1 MTRSIYFS
9 SIAVC
14 FALFPLLFPSTA
26 SAFDSR
32 LSPWAGR
39 CAQGGCGGGGGGG
52 YVAPAPSPA
61 EIAAAQASAVNNDGL
76 NAENEGNWTL
86 AASLYEQALRINPDD
101 PVIANNLKMAR
112 AHLLNDAGIEAD
124 NAENSDL
131 AASLY
136 EQALRLSP
144 NDAVIANNLRM
155 ARAAVERVTLQ
166 RKAEQSAADEKRNA
180 ARELIASHILAN
192 ADAKRNAALEL
203 INGYA
208 VARAEAKRNTA
219 SEQINKAQ
227 RAPTVSPSMFITEAE
242 YKSAQ
247 NNLARLQK
255 QRDGLTRQLAKAKEW
270 AAGLR
275 KDDNEFEQMRQEA
288 RKDLAWEFLD
298 HLPVSEGLDVLAR
311 NPALKN
317 VNVEQIKTAY
327 EAVKGLLE
335 TGRGISAKDD
345 REKIENVLAGNR
357 ALQAAGVRMLALDD
371 KSRKLYDAASKI
383 VTYGATLAANA
394 GTSDGSNRDNLKA
407 VMTLV
412 EILQPLAGAGVLL
425 EGGIERGGQWY
436 YAGKALN
443 SLREAESNDWN
454 AQRYL
459 TQKIEQLN
467 IQVEEINLTV
477 KKHDMAS
484 GQDNH

>member
-1 MTRSIYFS
+1 MIRNIYFG

-14 FALFPLLFPSTA
+14 SVLFPLAFPSAA
-26 SAFDSR
+26 SAFDQR
-32 LSPWAGR
+32 LSPWVGR

-52 YVAPAPSPA
+52 GYVAPPPSPA

-76 NAENEGNWTL
+76 NAENAGNWTL
-86 AASLYEQALRINPDD
+86 AASLFEQALRINPND
-101 PVIANNLKMAR
+101 PVIANNLNMAR

-124 NAENSDL
+124 NVGNSDL
-131 AASLY
+131 AVSLY
-136 EQALRLSP
+136 EQALRMSP

-155 ARAAVERVTLQ
+155 ARATAERIALQ
-166 RKAEQSAADEKRNA
+166 RAAEQRAADEKRNA
-180 ARELIASHILAN
+180 ARRLISSHVLVAADARRYAARELI
-192 ADAKRNAALEL
+192 D
-203 INGYA
+203 
-208 VARAEAKRNTA
+208 
-219 SEQINKAQ
+219 KAQ

-247 NNLARLQK
+247 ANLARLQK
-255 QRDGLTRQLAKAKEW
+255 QRDGLTEQLAKAKEW

-275 KDDNEFEQMRQEA
+275 RDDNEFEEMRQEA
-288 RKDLAWEFLD
+288 RKDLAWELLD
-298 HLPVSEGLDVLAR
+298 HLPVSEGLDALKG
-311 NPALKN
+311 NPALKKLN
-317 VNVEQIKTAY
+317 MDPINAAY

-335 TGRGISAKDD
+335 TGRGISAKGD
-345 REKIENVLAGNR
+345 REKVENILAGNR
-357 ALQAAGVRMLALDD
+357 ALQAARIDTLALDD
-371 KSRKLYDAASKI
+371 KSRKLFDAVSKI

-394 GTSDGSNRDNLKA
+394 GTSDGSNRDNLKT

-412 EILQPLAGAGVLL
+412 EILEPWAGAGVLL

-443 SLREAESNDWN
+443 SLREAESRQWN

-459 TQKIEQLN
+459 AQKIEQLN
-467 IQVEEINLTV
+467 VQVEEVNLTV

-484 GQDNH
+484 GQYNQ